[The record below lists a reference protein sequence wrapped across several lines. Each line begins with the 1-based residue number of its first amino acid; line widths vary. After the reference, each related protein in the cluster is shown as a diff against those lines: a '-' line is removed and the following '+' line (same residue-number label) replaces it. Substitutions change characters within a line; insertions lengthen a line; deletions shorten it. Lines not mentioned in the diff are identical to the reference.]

1 MFSFLSSSEIFNLAL
16 SVDSNFLTAFK
27 YVGAGSATI
36 SMAGSAIGIGIIFGS
51 LIIGFV
57 RNPSKNKAIFN
68 YAMFGFALT
77 EAIALF
83 GLMMAFLIL
92 FA

>member
-1 MFSFLSSSEIFNLAL
+1 MLSFFNEIINISL

-36 SMAGSAIGIGIIFGS
+36 SIAGSAIGIGIIFGS
-51 LIIGFV
+51 LVIAFV
-57 RNPSKNKAIFN
+57 RNPAHNKAIFN
-68 YAMFGFALT
+68 YAIFGFALV

>member
-1 MFSFLSSSEIFNLAL
+1 MINSFLEVLEISL
-16 SVDSNFLTAFK
+16 SVDSSFLTAFK
-27 YVGAGSATI
+27 YIGAGSATI
-36 SMAGSAIGIGIIFGS
+36 SMAGSAIGIGLIFGS
-51 LIIGFV
+51 LIIAFV
-57 RNPSKNKAIFN
+57 RNPQQNGPIFN

>member
-1 MFSFLSSSEIFNLAL
+1 MFNFFLDIVSISI
-16 SVDSNFLTAFK
+16 SVDSSVLTAFK
-27 YVGAGSATI
+27 YIGAGSATI
-36 SMAGSAIGIGIIFGS
+36 SMAGAAVGIGIVFGS
-51 LIIGFV
+51 LILAYV
-57 RNPSKNKAIFN
+57 RNPSHQKQIFN

>member
-1 MFSFLSSSEIFNLAL
+1 
-16 SVDSNFLTAFK
+16 
-27 YVGAGSATI
+27 
-36 SMAGSAIGIGIIFGS
+36 MAGSAIGIGIIFGS

-57 RNPSKNKAIFN
+57 RNPATNKSIFN
-68 YAMFGFALT
+68 YAIFGFALT

>member
-1 MFSFLSSSEIFNLAL
+1 MSC
-16 SVDSNFLTAFK
+16 SVGPK
-27 YVGAGSATI
+27 VGCDA
-36 SMAGSAIGIGIIFGS
+36 
-51 LIIGFV
+51 IGFV
-57 RNPSKNKAIFN
+57 RNPSTNKSIFN
-68 YAMFGFALT
+68 YAIFGFALT